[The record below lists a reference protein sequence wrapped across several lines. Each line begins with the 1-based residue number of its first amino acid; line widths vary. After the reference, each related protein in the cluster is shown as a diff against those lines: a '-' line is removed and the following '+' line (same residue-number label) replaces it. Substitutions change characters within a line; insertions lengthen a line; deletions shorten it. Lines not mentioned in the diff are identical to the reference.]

1 MKSWKK
7 WLMWIVLRLGGAIFA
22 TTILGFAK
30 KIPIVG
36 GLIDSLK
43 GSANKGSQT
52 NTDTKG

>member
-7 WLMWIVLRLGGAIFA
+7 WLMWIVLLLGGAIFA